1 MAICHPERVNSSLCL
16 VPELLFVQEVV
27 GLLFACSIW
36 EITIRGLLSELQ
48 GIKCKGHWIW
58 RRVTDFNCNWWAN
71 NLPEQMGRI
80 NSVKISYGPGVNK
93 KVEISVVLSSSVP
106 KLSTIKKMMV
116 RGTDVYRQWV
126 EGTWCSFP
134 LMKHLIEAAHAWNWV
149 SVGELQN

>member
-1 MAICHPERVNSSLCL
+1 
-16 VPELLFVQEVV
+16 
-27 GLLFACSIW
+27 
-36 EITIRGLLSELQ
+36 
-48 GIKCKGHWIW
+48 
-58 RRVTDFNCNWWAN
+58 
-71 NLPEQMGRI
+71 MGRI

-93 KVEISVVLSSSVP
+93 KVETSVVLSSPVP
-106 KLSTIKKMMV
+106 KLSTTEKMVV